1 MERGSRADLATF
13 LTVLLAIA
21 ALYFGRAI
29 LMPLALALLVAF
41 ATTPLVQKLERRRLG
56 RAPAVVAVCLLM
68 GALASGVIWVAG
80 REAGSLASDIPQY
93 RAILREKVQ
102 RLRGPIGAL
111 SGVSEEITRLGD
123 AIEPG
128 KRGLQSP
135 KVEVVEKPR
144 VLGSLGE
151 LLFPLVGPIGT
162 AGLVVVLALFMLL
175 EREELRDRMI
185 WLTGTRDLRLTTRA
199 LDDAATRLSR
209 YLAMQSAVCAAQ
221 GVAVGL
227 GLWAIGV
234 PGAALWGALSA
245 VLRFVPYFGPWIAAA
260 LPILLSFAGFHGWTQ
275 PLLTISLF
283 VALELVTSNVLE
295 PWLYGASVG
304 LSPFGVVV
312 SSVFWAWLWGIPGLL
327 LATPLTVCLVVAGRY
342 VRGLQVFP
350 VLLGDQPA
358 LPADVRLYQRLVAL
372 DLDEAASVLD
382 DGIAEASLEELSDR
396 VVLPALRRLA
406 DDDQRDALP
415 DAKSAEVRE
424 RLAALLTDVADRA
437 GASEAVAAGVRVLF
451 VAALDDNDAL
461 AGRWLARLCEACGA
475 QAAFASPD
483 SLASEI
489 VARVQTEAP
498 DAICISALTPRA
510 AAHARLLYKRL
521 EAALAGRDVLVGLWA
536 APVHEL
542 GDRAPNA
549 IDRSTRIA
557 SAAELIAALRS
568 LRVRMGGSAA
578 SLRSSV

>member
-1 MERGSRADLATF
+1 M
-13 LTVLLAIA
+13 
-21 ALYFGRAI
+21 
-29 LMPLALALLVAF
+29 
-41 ATTPLVQKLERRRLG
+41 
-56 RAPAVVAVCLLM
+56 
-68 GALASGVIWVAG
+68 
-80 REAGSLASDIPQY
+80 
-93 RAILREKVQ
+93 
-102 RLRGPIGAL
+102 
-111 SGVSEEITRLGD
+111 
-123 AIEPG
+123 
-128 KRGLQSP
+128 
-135 KVEVVEKPR
+135 
-144 VLGSLGE
+144 
-151 LLFPLVGPIGT
+151 
-162 AGLVVVLALFMLL
+162 
-175 EREELRDRMI
+175 
-185 WLTGTRDLRLTTRA
+185 
-199 LDDAATRLSR
+199 
-209 YLAMQSAVCAAQ
+209 
-221 GVAVGL
+221 
-227 GLWAIGV
+227 WAIGV

-260 LPILLSFAGFHGWTQ
+260 LPILLSFAVFHGWTQ

-536 APVHEL
+536 APSHEL

-549 IDRSTRIA
+549 IDRSVRIA

-578 SLRSSV
+578 SFRSSV